1 MGRQERYLFFGL
13 KQLENWKKYM
23 NIYFEF
29 LGIGKETGQNL
40 TSGKSETKWVLWLTQ
55 LMPSDSFQAYTKRND
70 TEISSG
76 ERKIISDI
84 NLDLLKEIEF
94 QKSG

>member
-13 KQLENWKKYM
+13 KQLENWKNYM

-40 TSGKSETKWVLWLTQ
+40 TSGKSETKR
-55 LMPSDSFQAYTKRND
+55 S
-70 TEISSG
+70 
-76 ERKIISDI
+76 
-84 NLDLLKEIEF
+84 EF
-94 QKSG
+94 YA